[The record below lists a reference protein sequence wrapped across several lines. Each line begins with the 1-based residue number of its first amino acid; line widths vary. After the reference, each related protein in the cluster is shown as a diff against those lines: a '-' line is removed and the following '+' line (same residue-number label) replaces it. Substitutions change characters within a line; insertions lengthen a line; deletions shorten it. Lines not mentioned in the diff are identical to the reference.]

1 MKFTINPNIK
11 FQFGACIFNT
21 YAILKSWL
29 FNLFLGAVKITPAHD
44 KTDHDIGRRH
54 GLPSMSV
61 ISRSG
66 LMENVGAPYL
76 GMKRFDARKEV
87 LGDLKRRNLYR
98 GSKSH
103 PMTLPICRQVLYS
116 YNSTRGIYRCKIMRS
131 TPCRF

>member
-103 PMTLPICRQVLYS
+103 PMTLPICRQVL
-116 YNSTRGIYRCKIMRS
+116 
-131 TPCRF
+131 